1 VIAIR
6 GVAAREPLAAALLGS
21 VVAVVFLTAA
31 CTTSD
36 ELADPVVPLGTIVPL
51 TGGGD
56 FPDPARV
63 LLQEAERDLRAGDFD
78 AAAETAQRAGAG
90 ASPATKCVAD
100 AVQGV
105 ADVNRG
111 NIDTGLQALQDGECA
126 IETVPDDVRQEMATL
141 IYRSQAVGYA
151 VIGDEEAAESS
162 LENALQFAPDKKDVI
177 IAQFCRAV
185 RPSRSFARCTPS
197 VTTTQ
202 PVTPTTQVP
211 LSPPV
216 TSPRPT
222 TTPVPTSAAPTTSEP
237 LVPTSAAPTTSE
249 PPVPTSATPTTSE
262 PPVATTTSNNAPT
275 TSAE

>member
-6 GVAAREPLAAALLGS
+6 GVAAREPLAVALLES

-31 CTTSD
+31 CTASD

-90 ASPATKCVAD
+90 ASPATRCVAD

-111 NIDTGLQALQDGECA
+111 NIDTGLQALRDGECA
-126 IETVPDDVRQEMATL
+126 IKAVPDDVRQEIATL

-151 VIGDEEAAESS
+151 VIGDKEAAESS
-162 LENALQFAPDKKDVI
+162 LEDALQSAPDKTDVI
-177 IAQFCRAV
+177 IAQFCQAV
-185 RPSRSFARCTPS
+185 GPSRSFARCVPPA
-197 VTTTQ
+197 TTTQ
-202 PVTPTTQVP
+202 PVAPTTQMP

-216 TSPRPT
+216 TSPGLT
-222 TTPVPTSAAPTTSEP
+222 TTPVPA
-237 LVPTSAAPTTSE
+237 PTSAAPAPSE
-249 PPVPTSATPTTSE
+249 PPVPTSAAPAPSE
-262 PPVATTTSNNAPT
+262 PPVATTTNDNAPT
-275 TSAE
+275 TSAG

>member
-1 VIAIR
+1 VTAIR
-6 GVAAREPLAAALLGS
+6 RVAAREPLAVALLGP

-31 CTTSD
+31 CTASD

-51 TGGGD
+51 TGGDD

-90 ASPATKCVAD
+90 ASPATRCVAD

-111 NIDTGLQALQDGECA
+111 NIDTGLQTLQDGECA
-126 IETVPDDVRQEMATL
+126 IEAVPHDVRQEMATL
-141 IYRSQAVGYA
+141 IYRSQAIGYA

-162 LENALQFAPDKKDVI
+162 LENALQSAPDKKDVI

-185 RPSRSFARCTPS
+185 GPSRSFARCTPP

-202 PVTPTTQVP
+202 PVSPTTQVP

-216 TSPRPT
+216 TSPGLT
-222 TTPVPTSAAPTTSEP
+222 TTPVPA
-237 LVPTSAAPTTSE
+237 PTSAAPAPSE
-249 PPVPTSATPTTSE
+249 PPVPTSAAPAPSE
-262 PPVATTTSNNAPT
+262 PPAATTTSGNAPT
-275 TSAE
+275 TSAG